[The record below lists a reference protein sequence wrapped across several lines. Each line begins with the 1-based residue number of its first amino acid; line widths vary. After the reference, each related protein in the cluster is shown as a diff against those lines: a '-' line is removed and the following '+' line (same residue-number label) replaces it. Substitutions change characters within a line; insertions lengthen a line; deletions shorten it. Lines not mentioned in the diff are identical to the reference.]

1 MTERAAAVG
10 PRREARFA
18 GARWAALAFFV
29 ALAVR
34 LIAIWVVGPVQLE
47 FGDAHDFLETSRIV
61 CTQEEYPATG
71 NLTFFRA
78 PGYPLFV
85 SLVTA
90 CHPDRILRVKV
101 CNALVDSLTVVLI
114 WVLAG
119 QMVRSAAGQLL
130 ASAVAAF
137 HPIFVVQTTDVRSE
151 SIFMFLVTGALV
163 ALFAART
170 ARPRWLLLAGALLG
184 LAALTR
190 PAALVAIPFFAV
202 AWVIGSSSGQR
213 RAAVASAVLL
223 VAAAAAVVGPWSIY
237 ISERHH
243 ELIFVND
250 AGGYN
255 LWRGTHPD
263 LISALNSPDRRTY
276 QDQSQR
282 FELVTSPSEAVAVSR
297 EADSPMGRSRAWR
310 LRAQERIASDPI
322 GFVAALG
329 GNLWRLW
336 RPWLN
341 PLGYPNATVLAS
353 AAFLLPMLF
362 LGTLGLSGLRSAQ
375 PWLFGFVACW
385 FLVVSLSH
393 IPFQAVMRFRMPFT
407 DPILIALMWGGLTAL
422 RASFSRGTQRP
433 ASDGRAMSA

>member
-1 MTERAAAVG
+1 M
-10 PRREARFA
+10 
-18 GARWAALAFFV
+18 
-29 ALAVR
+29 
-34 LIAIWVVGPVQLE
+34 
-47 FGDAHDFLETSRIV
+47 
-61 CTQEEYPATG
+61 G
-71 NLTFFRA
+71 NLAFFRA

-85 SLVTA
+85 TLVTA
-90 CHPDRILRVKV
+90 CHPDRILLVKV

-119 QMVRSAAGQLL
+119 QMIPSAAGQLL

-137 HPIFVVQTTDVRSE
+137 HPIFAVQTADARSE
-151 SIFMFLVTGALV
+151 SLFMFLFTGALV
-163 ALFAART
+163 ALFAARR
-170 ARPRWLLLAGALLG
+170 ARPRCLLLAGALLG

-202 AWVIGSSSGQR
+202 AWVIGSPSGQR

-223 VAAAAAVVGPWSIY
+223 VAAAAAVVGPWSVY

-243 ELIFVND
+243 ELILVND

-263 LISALNSPDRRTY
+263 LISALSSPDRRTY
-276 QDQSQR
+276 QDRSQR

-310 LRAQERIASDPI
+310 LRARERLASDPMS
-322 GFVAALG
+322 FVAALG

-341 PLGYPNATVLAS
+341 PLGYPNAIVLAS
-353 AAFLLPMLF
+353 AAYLLPILF

-375 PWLFGFVACW
+375 PWLFGFVTCW

-407 DPILIALMWGGLTAL
+407 DPILIALMWSGLAAL
-422 RASFSRGTQRP
+422 RARLSRGTQRP
-433 ASDGRAMSA
+433 ASEGRATSA